1 MTEEEKNAQAQ
12 ADKEN
17 EEENDDLKVV
27 MPKAN
32 KTFCQADETN
42 TKGALVDDALDSI
55 IRIQFVCTNP
65 KTLHQQWELFNK
77 SGFLELITLIELLSS
92 YFQLFI
98 EFCKEL
104 GDTSL
109 LIFHIHTFD
118 GNTHDIDG

>member
-1 MTEEEKNAQAQ
+1 MLIALREIIDAVTHVTHNLQTQFLRLFALAMMLSCQCY
-12 ADKEN
+12 
-17 EEENDDLKVV
+17 
-27 MPKAN
+27 

-42 TKGALVDDALDSI
+42 TKGTLVDDALNSI

-98 EFCKEL
+98 EFC
-104 GDTSL
+104 
-109 LIFHIHTFD
+109 
-118 GNTHDIDG
+118 